1 MIIAS
6 KVAIMKHKE
15 LKAPFIWLIAVLLL
29 AFASASTY
37 SQTSDAQNQTA
48 PAAQTQGGP
57 AQAAPAQNLPAE
69 LGFTPQQEQQWRE
82 INREFRNQGMA
93 ANLKF
98 RQARLAL
105 NEAMES
111 ATPNE
116 GVIKQRAKD
125 LADAQSA
132 VTQLQALRQARVLQI
147 LTPEQRI
154 KLKQIRERAQALRG
168 EQQNANGM
176 VRGQQS
182 KRNDNAP
189 MLTPAQRKALRLQQQ
204 KRKP

>member
-1 MIIAS
+1 MIIVS

-15 LKAPFIWLIAVLLL
+15 FKAPLIWLAAVLLL
-29 AFASASTY
+29 AFASASTF
-37 SQTSDAQNQTA
+37 SQASDVQNQTA
-48 PAAQTQGGP
+48 PAAQTQN
-57 AQAAPAQNLPAE
+57 APAQNLPTE
-69 LGFTPQQEQQWRE
+69 LNFTPQQTQQWRE
-82 INREFRNQGMA
+82 INREFRDQEMA

-111 ATPNE
+111 PTPNE

-132 VTQLQALRQARVLQI
+132 VTQLQALRQTRVLQI
-147 LTPEQRI
+147 LTPEQRV
-154 KLKQIRERAQALRG
+154 KLKQIRERNQAFRR

-176 VRGQQS
+176 VRGQQL
-182 KRNDNAP
+182 KRNANAP
-189 MLTPAQRKALRLQQQ
+189 LLTPAQRKALRLQQRKQ
-204 KRKP
+204 KP